1 MVEVKIPKEIRDY
14 RESFFFGLN
23 LRQCIF
29 SALAL
34 AAAVGVHILLLPL
47 GVNAELRSW
56 LCILSAAPFAFF
68 AFFKYN
74 GMTAER
80 FLVAWVR
87 SQLLMPKQLLFKPT
101 NLYMEIVADTVEK
114 NLKEEIPFYAD

>member
-14 RESFFFGLN
+14 KESFFFGLN
-23 LRQCIF
+23 MRQCLF
-29 SALAL
+29 SVLAL
-34 AAAVGVHILLLPL
+34 GAAIGVHFLLTPL
-47 GVNAELRSW
+47 GLNTELRSW
-56 LCILSAAPFAFF
+56 LCILSAAPFAFL

-74 GMTAER
+74 GMTAEK

-87 SQLLMPKQLLFKPT
+87 SEILTPKQLLFRPT

-114 NLKEEIPFYAD
+114 NLKEEIPFYD